1 MQGVIDL
8 IVAFLK
14 QFRIAFK
21 VEPWQEALRT
31 RRGVKRKMFGKGIH
45 LRLPFSIDYVYEV
58 DMRPDVVDLQSQSV
72 RTKDTVPIA
81 VSGAM
86 WYQVVDAEAF
96 VTSVKNPLKS
106 LKNLASALLAQVV
119 NSLDDKELTL
129 TRVKSEVG
137 KLLAEHQISK
147 WGLDAAFYVV
157 DITRHRAMRHM
168 LETMSEAPEDPFR
181 KGKQV

>member
-1 MQGVIDL
+1 MQGLIDL

-21 VEPWQEALRT
+21 VEPWEEALRT
-31 RRGVKRKMFGKGIH
+31 RAGKKRKMFGKGIH
-45 LRLPFSIDYVYEV
+45 PRLPFSIDYVYEV

-72 RTKDTVPIA
+72 RTKDFVPIA
-81 VSGAM
+81 VSGVL
-86 WYQVVDAEAF
+86 WYQVVNAEAF

-129 TRVKSEVG
+129 PRIRDMLG
-137 KLLAEHQISK
+137 QLLAEHNISK
-147 WGLDAAFYVV
+147 WGLDAGFYLV

-168 LETMSEAPEDPFR
+168 LETMEIPITAPLRRE
-181 KGKQV
+181 K